1 MLVALCPFV
10 MCSGAMAA
18 DAAKRIVS
26 LAPNLTEI
34 AFAAGAGDRIVGTA
48 EYSDFPRAARQIP
61 RVSDAFNFD
70 YERILALK
78 PDVVL
83 TWEPGTP
90 REVVERLRTLG
101 LTTATI
107 RTEQLSDI
115 AVALRDIGKIA
126 GTQSTANPAADAFEQ
141 GIDELRAEYGR
152 RAVVSV
158 FLQINDQPLY
168 TVNGRQIMSELVALC
183 GGRNIFASL
192 NDLAPQI
199 GVEAVIAANPD
210 AIVSTGDAKSPGFTQ
225 WQRWPQMRA
234 VRAGNLFVIPPDD
247 VARSTPRLVDG
258 AGTLCR
264 TLQTARDRLAASN

>member
-1 MLVALCPFV
+1 MRAARPMSSRLASCVAMLVALCPFV

-210 AIVSTGDAKSPGFTQ
+210 AIVSTRGTFQMAQPDTQPRSRQRTVTTRSP
-225 WQRWPQMRA
+225 QR
-234 VRAGNLFVIPPDD
+234 
-247 VARSTPRLVDG
+247 VAREGRP
-258 AGTLCR
+258 
-264 TLQTARDRLAASN
+264 ARALLHGSPND